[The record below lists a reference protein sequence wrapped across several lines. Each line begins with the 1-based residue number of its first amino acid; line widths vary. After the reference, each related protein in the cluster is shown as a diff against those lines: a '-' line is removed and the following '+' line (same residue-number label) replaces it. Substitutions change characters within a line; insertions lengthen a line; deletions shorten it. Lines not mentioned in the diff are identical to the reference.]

1 MDSIDD
7 GCTVLADEV
16 LIAVKGIRSRRGE
29 FRLSDGDG
37 LTGIVHIGM
46 GSNLLVVVGQGL
58 ECNERG
64 TFLERASIEVE
75 SHIDISVGVLCGE
88 VCFRSD
94 GIAVL
99 ILECLLRDL
108 AVLVDDLLVEGAG
121 NLVGLAGSH
130 VVVVD
135 GIADRD
141 IFLTR
146 DRLVTVGGIDG
157 GGADNGSLHGNGL
170 VNVVDIL
177 VVGNLDTVRGK
188 GLEGYELSAGL
199 DAAGIESEGHGRGT
213 AFGFCREHRCRGDG
227 VAVGILEG
235 LLGGLVHKG
244 SRERI
249 GLPGGKPG
257 VTDVIGDS
265 GIALSGDGLAVVRFA
280 HGTCRELRREHG
292 HLLGNVILVL
302 VLCELRALR
311 IGQGLV
317 DHEGLAR
324 EVVAVEG
331 EIDGHGA
338 MGLLCGEGL
347 LCGHGLTVHLEH
359 VTSLGIVNLTGDGV
373 GLARN
378 EVAVLHLVGNLDG
391 ADTDIV
397 VAVGCVIGSSVDFRL
412 RVIESSEVDGCAV
425 AADGDGGVHQRIAL
439 VRGAAKLLDAVGVER
454 HGTERVVGLDG
465 IAGGGVAGNVEHGVV
480 AEPETGG
487 RVELGAV
494 DGAVGGQCPVVR
506 IGVAVMGVPRGRGA
520 EIAVLIRHGDMG
532 LTGGEGGH
540 LEGHASKTVGTV
552 LGLLGELKVGAV
564 DLLGNLG
571 GIVGFKGIGVIAIHN
586 LLEANGVALKVPRG
600 SLGLAHDD
608 GAARDA
614 RVVFFVVVEGIAGNK
629 VFSRKCGKAV
639 LIRLERPRTGRL
651 DIGLLE
657 VIVVVVVEGIV
668 VVNGELG
675 IGEGGG
681 TLREVPRAVVGLLA
695 VELADNHLERVS
707 KGLIADGFLC
717 DLTGVHSDGEVIGGV
732 VALRCLGLLDRVGA
746 SGQQP
751 APAGLALLVGGELL
765 DELARSVVDGELRSG
780 NAVELVVVGDVGA
793 GGSLLK
799 LDVALHD
806 LVDGRGG
813 MDALHALLGSLACG
827 IGWAL
832 HVHIAGGM
840 ACRIHVH
847 IIDGLARGLIER
859 GEGGLIACRATAS
872 EIGVLRAG
880 VHALRVVHGSTGK
893 LAGEVRE
900 IEACDG
906 TPLEGRTEP
915 RAVDG
920 ARAGRGL
927 RGARSVRRS
936 NLHGILEVPL
946 GVDGDRGVGELLGE
960 VELLVGG
967 GVVPAVELIALA
979 GRGSG
984 LLLTERLL
992 VGLPVGNGLRIGLC
1006 GAVVGREGDGN
1017 VVLLPLADDAGALGH
1032 LGLVP
1037 VELGTRVLVVPVEGE
1052 TLLLLLGGKALHEGC
1067 TVLVGSPV
1075 GRAGADGAP
1084 GGKVRGALD
1093 GRKRLV
1099 EVFDGCGHRE
1109 HGTGTRLLGG
1119 IGKPGG
1125 AGRLEDEHCGHD
1137 RSEHLRFLDSSENLH
1152 VFFSPSL
1159 FAWFSVASLVVR
1171 LNCVSRFVLSLTEV
1185 ISADSPGVVFLV
1197 LTFPVIV
1204 HETLVLRDFCIA
1216 DALDGGFGVAHD
1228 AGNLIIR
1235 VRRVRV
1241 LQIVE
1246 HGDGATV
1253 DGLHR
1258 GIGVTQLLHG
1268 EEPLTVYQLIA
1279 LPPQELF
1286 AVLLEPDHIVQL
1298 IWRDEEHGAPD
1309 LTGGGGNLGALKGH
1323 LPACV
1328 LRISVIPVLCE
1339 DDAVFLKGTEVEVPV
1354 GKDVRSLRAERLG
1367 VRLGRRVE
1375 LLVAE
1380 GLVEHLDYH
1389 GLPPLSS
1396 VLLGNILS
1404 GSRLGGLGGVIAC
1417 ERVLPGLHVARFAR
1431 KAHAVLC
1438 GGTLCGFFG
1447 LIGVLRHLE
1456 CVGEVGGLHLIA
1468 LIRVFGIVLLPRPD
1482 GHRLV
1487 LLERDRGASLLK
1499 HVLLHVVGEE
1509 HIG

>member
-1 MDSIDD
+1 MARKF
-7 GCTVLADEV
+7 LAV
-16 LIAVKGIRSRRGE
+16 Q
-29 FRLSDGDG
+29 
-37 LTGIVHIGM
+37 
-46 GSNLLVVVGQGL
+46 GQGL
-58 ECNERG
+58 ESDHLVLG
-64 TFLERASIEVE
+64 LEVGCVE
-75 SHIDISVGVLCGE
+75 GEGHIDGAVGVIGNELGLGG
-88 VCFRSD
+88 D
-94 GIAVL
+94 GVAVG
-99 ILECLLRDL
+99 IEELLLGDL
-108 AVLVDDLLVEGAG
+108 AVLVGDLLVEGAG

-249 GLPGGKPG
+249 GLLGGKPG

-465 IAGGGVAGNVEHGVV
+465 IAGGVV

-946 GVDGDRGVGELLGE
+946 GVGGDRGVGELLGE

-1125 AGRLEDEHCGHD
+1125 AGRLEDKHCGHD
-1137 RSEHLRFLDSSENLH
+1137 RSEHLGFLDSSENLH

-1197 LTFPVIV
+1197 LTFPVII

-1235 VRRVRV
+1235 VRRVCV
-1241 LQIVE
+1241 LQVVE
-1246 HGDGATV
+1246 HGDGAAV
-1253 DGLHR
+1253 DGLHC

-1268 EEPLTVYQLIA
+1268 EEPLAVYQLIA

-1298 IWRDEEHGAPD
+1298 IWRDE
-1309 LTGGGGNLGALKGH
+1309 
-1323 LPACV
+1323 
-1328 LRISVIPVLCE
+1328 
-1339 DDAVFLKGTEVEVPV
+1339 
-1354 GKDVRSLRAERLG
+1354 
-1367 VRLGRRVE
+1367 
-1375 LLVAE
+1375 
-1380 GLVEHLDYH
+1380 
-1389 GLPPLSS
+1389 
-1396 VLLGNILS
+1396 
-1404 GSRLGGLGGVIAC
+1404 
-1417 ERVLPGLHVARFAR
+1417 
-1431 KAHAVLC
+1431 
-1438 GGTLCGFFG
+1438 
-1447 LIGVLRHLE
+1447 
-1456 CVGEVGGLHLIA
+1456 
-1468 LIRVFGIVLLPRPD
+1468 
-1482 GHRLV
+1482 
-1487 LLERDRGASLLK
+1487 
-1499 HVLLHVVGEE
+1499 
-1509 HIG
+1509 